1 MLGGQLV
8 GGRCRLP
15 GWWVAAASILHVPQA
30 AVLCCAGRRCCAVL
44 SGTAP
49 VRHAPPCLT
58 ASLPA
63 FFLPACLLQ
72 EFDVEPTRTVREEF
86 MSAFGEIM
94 SVRGGSCVNGRG
106 PETPVF
112 ALHLRTI

>member
-1 MLGGQLV
+1 VAGAACLAGGWLPLASCM
-8 GGRCRLP
+8 CRR
-15 GWWVAAASILHVPQA
+15 QA

-44 SGTAP
+44 RGTAP
-49 VRHAPPCLT
+49 VRHASPCLT

-112 ALHLRTI
+112 ALHLRTV